1 MNFRDSQYIPI
12 YSYFLLTKIC
22 ICIIGCLYPTVVTQW
37 LKWGEV
43 KIQIR
48 VVTKDISIRTKKM
61 NLENYASRAL
71 HCAQNIAVLK
81 TDLSRIPEISAHS
94 RLLSSVSESLFFF
107 SVIIAISF
115 LDN

>member
-1 MNFRDSQYIPI
+1 MVKRVDINSLFFHVFVFF
-12 YSYFLLTKIC
+12 FLVGLEACTH
-22 ICIIGCLYPTVVTQW
+22 YHTVVTQW